1 MGVVRPWNLYR
12 RRGTKYYKYGGN
24 YEDFPTNGNFCID
37 GILMPD
43 RTPSPGMEEYK
54 QIIAPV
60 EIAAVEGSMKKIQL
74 TNYYDF
80 LNLETVVLDWK
91 LQAENQIVQ
100 EGVVENLF
108 VAPHEKK
115 TITLPINEFEVQ
127 ANTDYYLTL
136 TVCQKADT
144 RYALA
149 GHEIKKFR
157 FRYKSEKM
165 SLQSEKLQT
174 NFRYQS
180 LRACL
185 P

>member
-1 MGVVRPWNLYR
+1 
-12 RRGTKYYKYGGN
+12 
-24 YEDFPTNGNFCID
+24 
-37 GILMPD
+37 
-43 RTPSPGMEEYK
+43 MEEYK

-149 GHEIKKFR
+149 GHEIKKVQIPLQIRKDEFASQ
-157 FRYKSEKM
+157 KSCR
-165 SLQSEKLQT
+165 QT
-174 NFRYQS
+174 S
-180 LRACL
+180 GIKVSGRAYRKKQL
-185 P
+185 YYSKI